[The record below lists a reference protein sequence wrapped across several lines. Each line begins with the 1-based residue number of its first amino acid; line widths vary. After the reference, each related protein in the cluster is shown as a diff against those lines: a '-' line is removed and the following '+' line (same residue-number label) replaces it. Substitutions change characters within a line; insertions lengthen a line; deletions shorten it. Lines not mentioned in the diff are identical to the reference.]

1 MARHGANVLVTRFSG
16 QSLPYATAAVN
27 ILGCLIIGLLAGS
40 IASSRVH
47 LSPVA
52 RAFVF
57 VGVLGGFTTFSS
69 FGLDTLT
76 LAHEGRPV
84 AALWNVVGQVG
95 LGLACTCA
103 GYALALRAG

>member
-1 MARHGANVLVTRFSG
+1 MARHGTNMLVTRLSG
-16 QSLPYATAAVN
+16 QSLPYATAAAN

-40 IASSRVH
+40 VASSRLH
-47 LSPVA
+47 LSPGA

-76 LAHEGRPV
+76 LAHEGRPL
-84 AALWNVVGQVG
+84 AALWNVIGQVG
-95 LGLACTCA
+95 LGLASTFA
-103 GYALALRAG
+103 GYALALRSG